1 MARTCYAD
9 SGVLSATTS
18 GSKRVSWALLLL
30 NKGRSRNS
38 GCFVL
43 WDVDKRGCS
52 GKNSIGFRVEAGDI
66 PPHLEGSAAPFVEF
80 TYELCH

>member
-18 GSKRVSWALLLL
+18 GSKRASWALLLL
-30 NKGRSRNS
+30 NKGRSRSS